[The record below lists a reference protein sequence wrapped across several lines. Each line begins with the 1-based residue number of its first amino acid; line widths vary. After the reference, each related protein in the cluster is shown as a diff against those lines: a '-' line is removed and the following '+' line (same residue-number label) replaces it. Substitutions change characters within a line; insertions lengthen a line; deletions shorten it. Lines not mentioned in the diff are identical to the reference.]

1 MGGEAMA
8 MTKRL
13 GHYSFLGG
21 VLLAVVLGLFSAK
34 ISGPTTSILLLVLVI
49 LGVIVGFLNV
59 TGKEMTE
66 FLIAAIALIAMSSV
80 SATLVVIDQYIPNLG
95 TLFQSILS
103 FIAIFVAPAALV
115 VALKT
120 IVELAEK
127 E

>member
-1 MGGEAMA
+1 MA

-49 LGVIVGFLNV
+49 MGVIVGFLNV

>member
-1 MGGEAMA
+1 MA

>member
-1 MGGEAMA
+1 MA
-8 MTKRL
+8 MTKRV